1 MIINKIKLPKILDM
15 HQKKPWEIPHLDTLH
30 LWKFGDYKSSISLRL
45 LSEVLGLSSKKIKLH
60 GKEIASKFY
69 LEKQID
75 QIVEYCENDVLVL
88 SQVILRF
95 RNDPL
100 LKDEEVVFLKN

>member
-1 MIINKIKLPKILDM
+1 MIINKINY
-15 HQKKPWEIPHLDTLH
+15 QKFLICIKKTLEIPHLDSLH

>member
-1 MIINKIKLPKILDM
+1 M
-15 HQKKPWEIPHLDTLH
+15 
-30 LWKFGDYKSSISLRL
+30 
-45 LSEVLGLSSKKIKLH
+45 GLSSKKIKLQ
-60 GKEIASKFY
+60 GKEIANKFY

-75 QIVEYCENDVLVL
+75 KIVEYCENDVLVL

-100 LKDEEVVFLKN
+100 LLDEEVVFLKN